1 MNYKSQ
7 GLKKLRP
14 EKCKTVAGNTDTRV
28 IFCDIMQKGECTC
41 NFWFLIHFLNN
52 LQKKTLFVNFF
63 FVQCHRQHNHCH
75 FVRPLISE
83 VGVGVR
89 WDVDSFCL
97 EVPSILIATCCNIHG
112 I

>member
-1 MNYKSQ
+1 MNYKNQ
-7 GLKKLRP
+7 GLKKLKP

-28 IFCDIMQKGECTC
+28 IFYDIMQKGECTC
-41 NFWFLIHFLNN
+41 NFWFVIHFLNN

-63 FVQCHRQHNHCH
+63 LFRRHPQHNHCH
-75 FVRPLISE
+75 FVKPLISE
-83 VGVGVR
+83 VGMGVR

-97 EVPSILIATCCNIHG
+97 EVPSIPIATCCNIHG

>member
-1 MNYKSQ
+1 MNYKNQ

-14 EKCKTVAGNTDTRV
+14 EKWKTVAGNADTRV
-28 IFCDIMQKGECTC
+28 IFYDIMQKGECTC
-41 NFWFLIHFLNN
+41 NFWFVIHFLNN

-63 FVQCHRQHNHCH
+63 VQCHPQHNHCH

-83 VGVGVR
+83 VGVRWGVY
-89 WDVDSFCL
+89 SFCS